1 MLTKDGYSN
10 KNGFIGGVIS
20 RIGNNIV
27 VFGDLE
33 KIDYNN
39 TIKEFII
46 SKNLNLI
53 DFKGMDVIDY
63 GGIVE
68 I

>member
-39 TIKEFII
+39 AIKEFII

>member
-1 MLTKDGYSN
+1 M
-10 KNGFIGGVIS
+10 
-20 RIGNNIV
+20 

-39 TIKEFII
+39 AIKEFII